1 MAETAPRSV
10 NLELSVV
17 VPVKDEA
24 GNTAPLVGE
33 IDAAILEPLTY
44 EIIIVDDGS
53 DDGTGHEADT
63 LSGVHAHVRV
73 LHHARCCGQS
83 QATISG
89 ALAAHGEWIITI
101 DGDNQN
107 VPADI
112 AKLLDARASAGVDAS
127 RTLFIGHRAVRR
139 DGAARHVASKIA
151 NGIRGLLLGD
161 RTPDSGCGLKLI
173 RRDLFL
179 ALPRFD
185 ALHRFMPALVIRA
198 GGRVVSVPVGHR
210 PRSQGLSKYGIWRRG
225 AMGIIDLLGV
235 AWLQLR
241 HSRPAIQSGHDRDKT
256 RG

>member
-1 MAETAPRSV
+1 MAETSPRSV

-44 EIIIVDDGS
+44 EIVIVDDGS

-101 DGDNQN
+101 DGDNQTC
-107 VPADI
+107 
-112 AKLLDARASAGVDAS
+112 L
-127 RTLFIGHRAVRR
+127 RTLPNFWTREP
-139 DGAARHVASKIA
+139 ARVSMP
-151 NGIRGLLLGD
+151 RGLCLSVIARFGGTAPPGTSPQ
-161 RTPDSGCGLKLI
+161 RSPTESVAFCWATGRLI
-173 RRDLFL
+173 
-179 ALPRFD
+179 
-185 ALHRFMPALVIRA
+185 PAA
-198 GGRVVSVPVGHR
+198 
-210 PRSQGLSKYGIWRRG
+210 
-225 AMGIIDLLGV
+225 A
-235 AWLQLR
+235 
-241 HSRPAIQSGHDRDKT
+241 
-256 RG
+256 